1 MTDTRGW
8 CCKMSALSATIKVRT
23 RKGLEMRRLKTDIE
37 HIYNH
42 IGELYAEI
50 EKLKKPVNRAI
61 TMDRNSFPKKKKR
74 TRRPELPHRVWTAA
88 EDQILHDWYN
98 GGVSTKAIA
107 AKCNRSIAAVETR
120 IYLKIKANELQL
132 RAD

>member
-1 MTDTRGW
+1 
-8 CCKMSALSATIKVRT
+8 
-23 RKGLEMRRLKTDIE
+23 MRRLKTDIE

-50 EKLKKPVNRAI
+50 EKLKKPVTRAI
-61 TMDRNSFPKKKKR
+61 TMDRNSFSKKKKR
-74 TRRPELPHRVWTAA
+74 TRRPELPHRIWTPA

>member
-1 MTDTRGW
+1 
-8 CCKMSALSATIKVRT
+8 MSALSATIKVRT
-23 RKGLEMRRLKTDIE
+23 RKGLEMRRSKTDIE

-50 EKLKKPVNRAI
+50 EKLKKPVTRAI

-74 TRRPELPHRVWTAA
+74 TRRPELPHRIWTAA
-88 EDQILHDWYN
+88 EDQILHDWYQ
-98 GGVSTKAIA
+98 GGVSTQAIA
-107 AKCNRSIAAVETR
+107 IKCNRSIAAVETR